1 MQRFNLSGAKPGRTL
16 RHSLLALMFCFSAV
30 AAEMSPPAVSLAG
43 TAVHELKFQGRNYP
57 LWVDIPPSCQ
67 QRKSACPL
75 LLVTDA
81 PYAFPLIRSIRN
93 RVGQQGRNI
102 EDFVLAGLAYPATDT
117 PVASRSRDYT
127 PTNVKARP
135 ALPDEDYGATVYGNA
150 PAFAGFVA
158 KQVLPLLQQQYRINP
173 KRQIYLGHSYGGL
186 FGAYLVLHQPTL
198 FSHYVLSSPS
208 LWFDKKQ
215 LLQAAPTLLAAM
227 PKTSQASVW
236 LYSGSFE
243 QPGPTARHYAETD
256 LVGDMQQFALLLEQA
271 KRPGLKVQA
280 KVLADEDH
288 LTVFPSMVTRA
299 MLEILP
305 GAGPYTGG

>member
-1 MQRFNLSGAKPGRTL
+1 MLIRNLMGTKLGQTL
-16 RHSLLALMFCFSAV
+16 RHSLLALMCCFAAV
-30 AAEMSPPAVSLAG
+30 AAEISPPAVSLTG

-117 PVASRSRDYT
+117 PVSSRSRDYT

-135 ALPDEDYGATVYGNA
+135 PLPGEDYGAAVYGNA

-158 KQVLPLLQQQYRINP
+158 KQVLPLLQQQYRIDP
-173 KRQIYLGHSYGGL
+173 TRQIYLGHSYGGL

-227 PKTSQASVW
+227 PKNVGANIW

-243 QPGPTARHYAETD
+243 QPGPTGRHYVDTD
-256 LVGDMQQFALLLEQA
+256 LVGDMQQFALLLQA
-271 KRPGLKVQA
+271 KQPALKVQT

-288 LTVFPSMVTRA
+288 LTVFPPMVTRA

>member
-1 MQRFNLSGAKPGRTL
+1 MRSCHLPGAKLRQTL
-16 RHSLLALMFCFSAV
+16 CFSLLTLLCCPAAVSAET
-30 AAEMSPPAVSLAG
+30 APPAVSLSG
-43 TAVHELKFQGRNYP
+43 TAVHALKFQGRSYP

-67 QRKSACPL
+67 QRGKACPL

-102 EDFVLAGLAYPATDT
+102 EDFILAGLAYPATDT

-127 PTNVKARP
+127 PSNVKARP
-135 ALPDEDYGATVYGNA
+135 TKAGEDYGAAVYGNA

-158 KQVLPLLQQQYRINP
+158 TQVLPLLQQQYRIDP
-173 KRQIYLGHSYGGL
+173 MRQIYLGHSYGGL
-186 FGAYLVLHQPTL
+186 FGAYLLLHQPQL

-208 LWFDKKQ
+208 LWFDQKQ
-215 LLQAAPTLLAAM
+215 LLQATPTLLAAM
-227 PKTSQASVW
+227 PKTTKTSVW

-243 QPGPTARHYAETD
+243 QPGPTPRHYVDTD
-256 LVGDMQQFALLLEQA
+256 LVGDMQHFATQLRQA
-271 KRPGLKVQA
+271 QQPALTVQSF
-280 KVLADEDH
+280 VLQDEDH
-288 LTVFPSMVTRA
+288 LTVFPPMVTRA

-305 GAGPYTGG
+305 GSGPYTGG

>member
-1 MQRFNLSGAKPGRTL
+1 MRNFNLPGTKPGQTWL
-16 RHSLLALMFCFSAV
+16 HSLLALLFFGTAQ
-30 AAEMSPPAVSLAG
+30 AAETPAAVSLPG
-43 TAVHELKFQGRNYP
+43 TAVHELQFQGRSYP
-57 LWVDIPPSCQ
+57 LWVDVPPSCQ
-67 QRKSACPL
+67 QRKNACPL

-102 EDFVLAGLAYPATDT
+102 EDFILAGLAYPATDT

-127 PTNVKARP
+127 PTNVKARA
-135 ALPDEDYGATVYGNA
+135 ALPGEDYGATVYGNA

-158 KQVLPLLQQQYRINP
+158 KQVLPLLQQHYRINP
-173 KRQIYLGHSYGGL
+173 QRQIYLGHSYGGL

-215 LLQAAPTLLAAM
+215 LLLAAPALLAAM
-227 PKTSQASVW
+227 PKTTRANVW

-243 QPGPTARHYAETD
+243 QPGPTARHYVDTD
-256 LVGDMQQFALLLEQA
+256 LVGDMQQFAQLLQA
-271 KRPGLKVQA
+271 KQPGLKVQA